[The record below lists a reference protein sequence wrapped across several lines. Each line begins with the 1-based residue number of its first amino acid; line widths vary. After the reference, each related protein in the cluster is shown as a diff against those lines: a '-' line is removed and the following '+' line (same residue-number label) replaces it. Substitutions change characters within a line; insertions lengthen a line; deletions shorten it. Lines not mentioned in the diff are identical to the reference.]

1 MDTKLGGGIT
11 FRQGS
16 HQFDIIRMIGGGLVR
31 SVRAMTGVWDENR
44 PTEGGHTVF
53 LEFEDG
59 AAATA
64 VYSGYDR
71 FHTSEITFGVG
82 EHGQPADT
90 SVYGRAR
97 KRPRSGQNNESES
110 DLKRSS
116 VRYGGDG
123 ARQRPPASN
132 PPFYGLTIVSC
143 QRGDIRQ
150 SENGLIIYGEDEKTE
165 ITLPTD
171 ETGRDAVVAE
181 LYEAAVNGGQ
191 PIHSGRWGMANLEVC
206 LAVLESA
213 KERKEIYLSNQVA
226 TLA

>member
-1 MDTKLGGGIT
+1 MGGGIT

-97 KRPRSGQNNESES
+97 KRPPLR
-110 DLKRSS
+110 
-116 VRYGGDG
+116 
-123 ARQRPPASN
+123 
-132 PPFYGLTIVSC
+132 
-143 QRGDIRQ
+143 
-150 SENGLIIYGEDEKTE
+150 
-165 ITLPTD
+165 
-171 ETGRDAVVAE
+171 AE
-181 LYEAAVNGGQ
+181 
-191 PIHSGRWGMANLEVC
+191 
-206 LAVLESA
+206 
-213 KERKEIYLSNQVA
+213 
-226 TLA
+226 